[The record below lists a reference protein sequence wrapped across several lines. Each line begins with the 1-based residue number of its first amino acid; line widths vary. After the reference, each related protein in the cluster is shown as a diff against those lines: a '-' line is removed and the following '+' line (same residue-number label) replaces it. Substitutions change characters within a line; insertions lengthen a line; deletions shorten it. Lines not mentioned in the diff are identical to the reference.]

1 MKIQSSAAPLSQ
13 PRNYAPVGA
22 VGTQSQSQTTQSQPQ
37 SVQAEGVLSGIK
49 HFFIE
54 VGNALKGLWN
64 RMFPPPLTAD
74 EKAIASQ
81 YHLLPTKEN
90 IYAFQ
95 SEAHSYETDSIMGPG
110 CEQADQV
117 KTLQTAL
124 KDLGY
129 AAEVNGSYDEKTM
142 DAVIAFK
149 KSEGIHQTYKGEDGN
164 WVVNEYATQPTLEA
178 IMKRLESR

>member
-1 MKIQSSAAPLSQ
+1 MKIQGSAAPLSQ
-13 PRNYAPVGA
+13 PRNYAPVGEI
-22 VGTQSQSQTTQSQPQ
+22 GTQAQSQTKQARTQ
-37 SVQAEGVLSGIK
+37 SVQAEGVWSGIK

-54 VGNALKGLWN
+54 VGNAVKGWWN
-64 RMFPPPLTAD
+64 RLFPPKLTTE

-81 YHLLPTKEN
+81 YHLLPTREN
-90 IYAFQ
+90 IQAFQ
-95 SEAHSYETDSIMGPG
+95 NEAHSYETDSIMGPG

-117 KTLQTAL
+117 KILQTAL

-129 AAEVNGSYDEKTM
+129 AVDVSSAYDEKTM

-149 KSEGIHQTYKGEDGN
+149 NTQGIHQTYKAEDGN
-164 WVVNEYATQPTLEA
+164 WAVNEYATQPTLEA